1 MPKSTPSSK
10 SNTESTRPR
19 PETSRQM
26 RFAQTFAQVVGVLM
40 RDPKFR
46 HAKLTDLEWLVLPP
60 LMSGQWRLG
69 QGVLPLPGAKSSGK
83 DGAKPEAPKDAGLVV
98 PVAVALWASVSPEID
113 ARLTDK
119 LQGPLPLA
127 ANEWASGK
135 QIWLTAVAGDPRYL
149 PAFLVQLQ
157 EKEFKGRS
165 VKVRGQQA
173 DGKLAVLTLE
183 ELAAAFRRQ
192 ADAPKSGPDPAAP
205 K

>member
-1 MPKSTPSSK
+1 
-10 SNTESTRPR
+10 
-19 PETSRQM
+19 M
-26 RFAQTFAQVVGVLM
+26 RFAQTFAQVVGVMM
-40 RDPKFR
+40 RDPNFR
-46 HAKLTDLEWLVLPP
+46 HAKLTDLESLVLPP

-69 QGVLPLPGAKSSGK
+69 QGVLPMPGAKSNGK
-83 DGAKPEAPKDAGLVV
+83 DGAKPDAPKDAGLVV

-113 ARLTDK
+113 ARLTST
-119 LQGPLPLA
+119 LQGPLPLK

-173 DGKLAVLTLE
+173 GGQPAVLTLD
-183 ELAAAFRRQ
+183 ELAAAWRRQ
-192 ADAPKSGPDPAAP
+192 AEAAKSGRDPDAS